1 MRTGLRFS
9 AGLWSLVGILRGQDT
24 GDGHGLHLLC
34 EGHTAAVC
42 PIIWSSKIKGKGVA
56 AVGSC
61 PARPHLWLNP
71 ASGVDRPLGLR
82 RLLRRIPMLPD
93 SFSETGPYG
102 SLNAILPLLEY
113 LENEGFDLSAI
124 LDRVGIPRSA
134 REDPHIRLPQARF
147 EALWQAALEI
157 TGDPAIALRVSTL
170 AKPSTLGIIGYLAS
184 ASESPRSAFELV
196 KGLTPLLWEDF
207 ECELESDDEFAF
219 IRCRAGGS
227 SHASRFTTEYSIGL
241 TIAMSRAL
249 GPTHSGGPL
258 EARFSYSAPSYAGEY
273 ERILRLPVRFDAGED
288 GVVFPVSSMVSSN
301 PSADAALRQLLHQY
315 AADQL
320 ARIPSNDRFS
330 QRIRATLRSMLP
342 LGHLSA
348 DSVAAQFSMS
358 DRTLRRRLQE
368 EGTSYQEVLDDVRA
382 ELACRYLGS
391 EKRGIDE
398 VALLLGFS
406 DSSAFSK
413 AFRRWTGKTPA
424 DFIRTDSP

>member
-1 MRTGLRFS
+1 
-9 AGLWSLVGILRGQDT
+9 
-24 GDGHGLHLLC
+24 
-34 EGHTAAVC
+34 
-42 PIIWSSKIKGKGVA
+42 
-56 AVGSC
+56 
-61 PARPHLWLNP
+61 
-71 ASGVDRPLGLR
+71 
-82 RLLRRIPMLPD
+82 MLPD
-93 SFSETGPYG
+93 SVSETGPYG
-102 SLNAILPLLEY
+102 SLNAILPLLEF

-134 REDPHIRLPQARF
+134 REDPRTRLPQGRF

-157 TGDPAIALRVSTL
+157 TGDPAIALRVSTMV
-170 AKPSTLGIIGYLAS
+170 KPSTLGIIGYLAS
-184 ASESPRSAFELV
+184 ASESPRNAFELV

-207 ECELESDDEFAF
+207 ECDLESNDEFAF
-219 IRCRAGGS
+219 IRCRSGGS
-227 SHASRFTTEYSIGL
+227 SQVSRFTTEYSIGL
-241 TIAMSRAL
+241 TITMSRAL
-249 GPTHSGGPL
+249 GPTHRDGPL

-273 ERILRLPVRFDAGED
+273 ERILRLPVRFDADED

-301 PSADAALRQLLHQY
+301 PSADAALRQLLQQY

-382 ELACRYLGS
+382 ELARRYLGTD
-391 EKRGIDE
+391 KRGIDE

-424 DFIRTDSP
+424 DFNRSDSP